1 MQLPPE
7 PPSQGNHAASW
18 GTMWWGRV
26 WWGRL
31 SACAGHSAPPLCPK
45 GQAEA
50 GPQAEGLRHH
60 TPTQP
65 TSRWLCLLAASVL
78 CGQCSAQ
85 SLSSILAPLNLDPT
99 QAIYVVGDSPEA
111 KAYGFLPTAKSVT
124 VRSLTET
131 RTPKL
136 QIIWKEALEVPVFEM
151 PSGAK
156 VFTRDHWTGAPLAA
170 GLPGF
175 SASKGKPV
183 LWTAVA
189 PGTRGFERFPYLP
202 QALAELGLKPR
213 FESRAL
219 WTFFDSSYRLR
230 ADPNYLA
237 QRWRR
242 GGVSALQLAAWHFW
256 ERDPARDAWLEAL
269 IAACHNYGIL
279 VYAWVEFPHVSE
291 AFWDKHLEWR
301 EKTASGQDAQL
312 DWRKLMN
319 LADPDCAQTV
329 AAGLDALTRRFD
341 WDGLN
346 LGELYFESLEGH
358 ENPSRFTPFNALV
371 RSSFRAQEGFDPLEL
386 YDRKSDRCYA
396 KDATFLRKF
405 LTFRASL
412 AARLQEEWLGRLTQ
426 LKKTKPHLD
435 LVLTHV
441 DDRFDASMRDKL
453 GADAPRLLA
462 ATQERGVT
470 FLVEDP
476 ATIWHLGP
484 ERYAEIAK
492 RYAPLT
498 KRPDLLAIDL
508 NIVERY
514 QDVYPV
520 KQQTGTELFQ
530 LVRSA
535 ADSFHRVALYFEN
548 SILPVDW
555 PLLAASAA
563 PVRKAEWA
571 GANLQLDLPQSLSVE
586 WKGCALLDGREWPV
600 QDGERVFVPAGKHKL
615 SPCKQLPARCL
626 TDFNGDLL
634 DARIV
639 NGKIRVK
646 YESRSRA
653 IALVSD
659 GKGGAVARMLPA
671 GKQDIA
677 IPE

>member
-1 MQLPPE
+1 MQLLAKPAHSLRMWGGHTE
-7 PPSQGNHAASW
+7 PRGASRPHLA
-18 GTMWWGRV
+18 GRIATFYSMT
-26 WWGRL
+26 G
-31 SACAGHSAPPLCPK
+31 SK
-45 GQAEA
+45 
-50 GPQAEGLRHH
+50 
-60 TPTQP
+60 
-65 TSRWLCLLAASVL
+65 LLISCILAI
-78 CGQCSAQ
+78 GGIGSAQ
-85 SLSSILAPLNLDPT
+85 SLKSILAPLNLDPG
-99 QAIYVVGDSPEA
+99 QAVFVIGDSPEA
-111 KAYGFLPTAKSVT
+111 KSYGFRPSAKFVT
-124 VRSLTET
+124 VRSLIEA
-131 RTPKL
+131 RNPKL
-136 QIIWKEALEVPVFEM
+136 QIVWEEALEIPVFEM
-151 PSGAK
+151 PAGAR
-156 VFTRDHWTGAPLAA
+156 VFARERWTGAPLVA
-170 GLPGF
+170 GLPGVGND
-175 SASKGKPV
+175 KGKPV
-183 LWTAVA
+183 LWTAVT
-189 PGTRGFERFPYLP
+189 PGVRGFERFPYLP
-202 QALAELGLKPR
+202 QALVDLGLTPKY
-213 FESRAL
+213 ESRSL

-242 GGVSALQLAAWHFW
+242 GGVAALQLAAWHFW
-256 ERDPARDAWLEAL
+256 ERDPARDEWLEAL
-269 IAACHNYGIL
+269 VTACHNHGIL
-279 VYAWVEFPHVSE
+279 VYAWVEFPHVSD
-291 AFWDKHLEWR
+291 AFWNDHPEWR

-319 LADPDCAQTV
+319 LANPECAN
-329 AAGLDALTRRFD
+329 AAAEGLEALTKRFD

-371 RSSFRAQEGFDPLEL
+371 RSSFQAQEGFDPQEL
-386 YDRKSDRCYA
+386 YDRKSAHFYTKSA
-396 KDATFLRKF
+396 SSLRKF
-405 LTFRASL
+405 LEFRASL
-412 AARLQEEWLGRLTQ
+412 AAKLQEQWLGRLTQ
-426 LKKTKPHLD
+426 LKQQKPHLD
-435 LVLTHV
+435 LVLTHI

-462 ATQERGVT
+462 SAQERGVT

-484 ERYAEIAK
+484 ERYTEIAS

-498 KRPDLLAIDL
+498 KRKDLLAIDL

-535 ADSFHRVALYFEN
+535 ADSFNRVALYFEN

-563 PVRKAEWA
+563 TVHRAEWT
-571 GANLQLDLPQSLSVE
+571 GPNLELESPQPLSIA
-586 WKGCALLDGREWPV
+586 WKGCAQVDGREWPV
-600 QDGERVFVPAGKHKL
+600 QDGERVFVPAGTHRL
-615 SPCKQLPARCL
+615 TSCDQLPVRRL

-634 DARIV
+634 DARMV
-639 NGKIRVK
+639 KGKLRVK

-659 GKGGAVARMLPA
+659 GKGGVRARMLPP
-671 GKQDIA
+671 GKMDVQ

>member
-1 MQLPPE
+1 MPRLLDTLPANRAGVHSCVTPTHTPAQPARGWKNPNSTRLQLLIFCLLPAI
-7 PPSQGNHAASW
+7 G
-18 GTMWWGRV
+18 
-26 WWGRL
+26 
-31 SACAGHSAPPLCPK
+31 LCP
-45 GQAEA
+45 
-50 GPQAEGLRHH
+50 
-60 TPTQP
+60 
-65 TSRWLCLLAASVL
+65 
-78 CGQCSAQ
+78 AQ
-85 SLSSILAPLNLDPT
+85 SLRGVLAPLNLDPA
-99 QAIYVVGDSPEA
+99 QAVYVVGDSPEA
-111 KAYGFLPTAKSVT
+111 KTYGFVPTAKSVT
-124 VRSLTET
+124 VRSLTEA
-131 RTPKL
+131 RNPKL
-136 QIIWKEALEVPVFEM
+136 QIIWKEALELPVFEM
-151 PSGAK
+151 PQGAR
-156 VFTRDHWTGAPLAA
+156 VFTRERWTGAPLAA
-170 GLPGF
+170 GLPG
-175 SASKGKPV
+175 SKESKGRPV

-189 PGTRGFERFPYLP
+189 TGVRGFERFPYLP
-202 QALAELGLKPR
+202 QALADLGLKPK
-213 FESRAL
+213 FESRSL

-256 ERDPARDAWLEAL
+256 ERDPARDQWLETL
-269 IAACHNYGIL
+269 ITACHNHGIL
-279 VYAWVEFPHVSE
+279 VYAWVEFPHVSD
-291 AFWDKHLEWR
+291 AFWNDHPEWR

-319 LADPDCAQTV
+319 LADPDCAN
-329 AAGLDALTRRFD
+329 AAAQGLETLTKRFD

-358 ENPSRFTPFNALV
+358 ENPSRFTPFNAKV
-371 RSSFRAQEGFDPLEL
+371 RTSFQAREGFDPQEL
-386 YDRKSDRCYA
+386 YDRTSARFYTKNASS
-396 KDATFLRKF
+396 LRKF
-405 LTFRASL
+405 LEFRASL

-426 LKKTKPHLD
+426 LKKQKPQLD
-435 LVLTHV
+435 LVLTHI

-462 ATQERGVT
+462 SAQERGVT

-484 ERYAEIAK
+484 ERYTEIAK

-520 KQQTGTELFQ
+520 KQQTGAELFQ

-535 ADSFHRVALYFEN
+535 SDSFERVALYFEN
-548 SILPVDW
+548 SILSVDW

-563 PVRKAEWA
+563 PVRKAKWT
-571 GANLQLDLPQSLSVE
+571 GPNLELDSPQPLSVE
-586 WKGCALLDGREWPV
+586 WKGCAQVDGRAWPV
-600 QDGERVFVPAGKHKL
+600 QDGERVFVPAGTHKIT
-615 SPCKQLPARCL
+615 PCAQLPARRL
-626 TDFNGDLL
+626 ADFNGNLL
-634 DARIV
+634 DAQLVKGR
-639 NGKIRVK
+639 IRVK

-659 GKGGAVARMLPA
+659 GMGGVRAKMLPA
-671 GKQDIA
+671 GKQDLA